1 MPQCLFSSSWED
13 QARTLHRW
21 QTFWNLWTQLPAQGI
36 TKSLSKTR
44 LLCYRPNCCKSCLPV
59 IGRQHN
65 LNGSYHNLEPLHRC
79 HRTSCR
85 CGFASTPHLFKSC
98 LEPRKQM
105 RVARLQLCSHQCRN
119 VTQSDS
125 TTLGVCQDGW
135 MNVTAS
141 HVQNQDN
148 IAFLNDTSQR

>member
-1 MPQCLFSSSWED
+1 MPQCLFSSSLGRPSSHFAQMANLLELVD
-13 QARTLHRW
+13 TASSPRHHKVSLQD
-21 QTFWNLWTQLPAQGI
+21 TFALLPPQLLQKLPPSHWPATQPQ
-36 TKSLSKTR
+36 
-44 LLCYRPNCCKSCLPV
+44 C
-59 IGRQHN
+59 
-65 LNGSYHNLEPLHRC
+65 HNLEPLHRC